1 MFRIKSAVEI
11 STIKL
16 TEISENNIK
25 LLFINVS
32 NMVKDNDKLKC
43 SFEWYKPNHN
53 YLFIVAKANLIFIR
67 YFKIK
72 SSQ

>member
-16 TEISENNIK
+16 TEISENKIK

-32 NMVKDNDKLKC
+32 NMVKNNDKLKC
-43 SFEWYKPNHN
+43 SFE
-53 YLFIVAKANLIFIR
+53 
-67 YFKIK
+67 
-72 SSQ
+72 